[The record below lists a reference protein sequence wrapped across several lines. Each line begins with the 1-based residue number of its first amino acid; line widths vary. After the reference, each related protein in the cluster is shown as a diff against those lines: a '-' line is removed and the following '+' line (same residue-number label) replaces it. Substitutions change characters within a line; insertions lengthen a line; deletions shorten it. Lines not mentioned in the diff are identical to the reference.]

1 MNRPALSCP
10 PTQPR
15 SRRRRVSTLA
25 AGLLAGAMSVVGL
38 VPLAAPASAATLYAA
53 EVGPVDETTGYPFW
67 FGDSTGTRLELC
79 LDDLVMCPVI
89 GELPTPGAPMSM
101 PENFPDES

>member
-1 MNRPALSCP
+1 
-10 PTQPR
+10 
-15 SRRRRVSTLA
+15 
-25 AGLLAGAMSVVGL
+25 MSVVGL

-89 GELPTPGAPMSM
+89 GELPTPGRSHVDAGKLPRRVVLVVR
-101 PENFPDES
+101 